1 MRLFNAFTV
10 FIPVYVFFAIPV
22 ISALANDP
30 LHFLERT
37 AKIQWGIAVCVF
49 GMSHAPALLLL
60 DLPRWQERGAFFVFY
75 LVVVVVVAQVAQAIA
90 SRKLRRRPV
99 ARAISRTFSWRAWGA
114 GAGAAAA
121 VGTLLFWTTPFKPL
135 EALVMGGIAGAAGT
149 LGEFVMQALKRDAGV
164 RNWRGRP
171 SVTGAVGLLDRVA
184 PLCFAAPVFFHSVR
198 WYYAICSPDRFQSAM
213 RVLGIDPGLR
223 TTGFGVVER
232 SGSHLGYVASGTI
245 RTDAAAL
252 GDLPG
257 RLKIIFEGVR
267 EVAERYAPTCASIE
281 IVFVNVNPQSTLL
294 LGQARGAAVTALVAG
309 GLEVNE
315 YTALQMK
322 KAIVGHGQARK
333 EQVQAMVVRLLG
345 LPGLPGKD
353 AADALG
359 LAICHAHAG
368 ADPGR
373 PRPGDLARAAD
384 PRPLSQGPALLGP
397 GSFPART

>member
-1 MRLFNAFTV
+1 MSSLRSLTNTQQVGLLFVTLFGVLLLVTLIAFARSFREPTDAQLALQERWTRELRAIWIGALLFWVAWAAGPFVSTLLFGFVSFFALREFVSLTHTRRADHRALLLAFFVVLPAQYVLVGMRLFNAFTV

-49 GMSHAPALLLL
+49 GLSHAPALLLL

-198 WYYAICSPDRFQSAM
+198 WYYAI
-213 RVLGIDPGLR
+213 
-223 TTGFGVVER
+223 
-232 SGSHLGYVASGTI
+232 
-245 RTDAAAL
+245 
-252 GDLPG
+252 
-257 RLKIIFEGVR
+257 
-267 EVAERYAPTCASIE
+267 
-281 IVFVNVNPQSTLL
+281 
-294 LGQARGAAVTALVAG
+294 
-309 GLEVNE
+309 
-315 YTALQMK
+315 
-322 KAIVGHGQARK
+322 
-333 EQVQAMVVRLLG
+333 
-345 LPGLPGKD
+345 
-353 AADALG
+353 
-359 LAICHAHAG
+359 
-368 ADPGR
+368 
-373 PRPGDLARAAD
+373 
-384 PRPLSQGPALLGP
+384 
-397 GSFPART
+397 